1 MSCAFT
7 ITNGDKTITV
17 DVVVDSGCQ
26 EELLLEARDIE
37 SLGLTDVVRQEDVIM
52 PDNSICSTNIYK
64 AVSVVLT
71 LSDGTTAAA
80 SVTPCCFAKS
90 TEAVEGVP
98 TAMRLAGYTTMM
110 VLGLKLDFKAHKLVR
125 RVGIRI

>member
-1 MSCAFT
+1 VLNRGQRSA
-7 ITNGDKTITV
+7 IV
-17 DVVVDSGCQ
+17 SPR
-26 EELLLEARDIE
+26 A
-37 SLGLTDVVRQEDVIM
+37 VVRQEDVIM

-71 LSDGTTAAA
+71 LSDGTTATA

-125 RVGIRI
+125 RRVSIRI